1 MKEEVLMNIVA
12 TGNPSILFK
21 LALPLVFLLLYLLI
35 FALAYVVTKNK
46 KLAAV
51 VPIPPMLVIAMLLAV
66 PFGSMF

>member
-1 MKEEVLMNIVA
+1 MNIVA

-35 FALAYVVTKNK
+35 FGLAYVVTKNK

-51 VPIPPMLVIAMLLAV
+51 IPIPPMLVIVILLAV
-66 PFGSMF
+66 PLGSMF

>member
-1 MKEEVLMNIVA
+1 MNIVA

-35 FALAYVVTKNK
+35 FGLAYVVTKNK

-51 VPIPPMLVIAMLLAV
+51 VPIPPMLVIVILLAV
-66 PFGSMF
+66 PLGSMF

>member
-1 MKEEVLMNIVA
+1 MKEEAFMNIVA

-35 FALAYVVTKNK
+35 FGLAYVVTKNK

-51 VPIPPMLVIAMLLAV
+51 IPIPPMLVIVILLAV
-66 PFGSMF
+66 PLGSMF